1 MEHDWNVGIEIDPEK
16 KEVIFDIS
24 AEMKLKFKTKHI
36 SVRVKNFENFGR
48 ISNSVHFKI
57 RIGLKKRESKEP
69 IEPEYKGCEEV
80 LEIYE

>member
-24 AEMKLKFKTKHI
+24 AEMKMKLKMKHI
-36 SVRVKNFENFGR
+36 SVCIKNFENFGR

-57 RIGLKKRESKEP
+57 RIGLKKKESKES
-69 IEPEYKGCEEV
+69 IKPEYEGCEEV